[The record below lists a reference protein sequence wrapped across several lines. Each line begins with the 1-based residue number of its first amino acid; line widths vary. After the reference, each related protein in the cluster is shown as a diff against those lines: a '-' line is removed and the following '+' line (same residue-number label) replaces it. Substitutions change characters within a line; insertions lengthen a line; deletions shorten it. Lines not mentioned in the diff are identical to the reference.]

1 MDCGKGS
8 LTGSIIPD
16 TDSVI
21 FTFLVIRCVTG
32 EFRCR

>member
-21 FTFLVIRCVTG
+21 FTFFNYQMRN
-32 EFRCR
+32 R